1 LEYSLK
7 PGEKD
12 MPHTHPAKS
21 SYVVSG
27 GKIKV
32 FLENGET
39 LLFDE
44 KANTAN
50 WSNYIGKH
58 SVENIGNTTMKII
71 LTEIKAVK

>member
-1 LEYSLK
+1 
-7 PGEKD
+7 

-44 KANTAN
+44 NTGTAN
-50 WSNYIGKH
+50 WSDYIGKH
-58 SVENIGNTTMKII
+58 SVENIGNTTVKIV
-71 LTEIKAVK
+71 LTEIKSVE